1 MVHDDWK
8 INGEND
14 MLVGRGG
21 EYCIQSYGYIYMYM
35 RAQKC
40 TLSSEQRD
48 YLAAKFSWCFPVLR
62 RF

>member
-8 INGEND
+8 NND
-14 MLVGRGG
+14 ESDLLVGRGR
-21 EYCIQSYGYIYMYM
+21 EYCILNYGYIYTYM
-35 RAQKC
+35 HAQKC
-40 TLSSEQRD
+40 TLSLEQRD